1 MSKLLDQD
9 SLTTAEV
16 AEVLR
21 TNDVTIRQSR
31 RTGTL
36 YGRPAPV
43 HKLIGERKIM
53 YSSDVIKA
61 WLDSIPDS
69 RITDTP
75 EPEGLRA
82 AREEDG

>member
-1 MSKLLDQD
+1 MTNLLDK
-9 SLTTAEV
+9 SFLTTAEF

-31 RTGTL
+31 RSGML

-43 HKLIGERKIM
+43 HKRMGLRKIM
-53 YSSDVIKA
+53 YSSDVIKE

-69 RITDTP
+69 RKTDEP
-75 EPEGLRA
+75 EPEGLRS
-82 AREEDG
+82 ARED